1 MEDKNI
7 YMTVN
12 HLGNYES
19 ICFLKPGDRL
29 ILKKDRN
36 NVYDDEAI
44 AVYDKRDS
52 KVGYVANSV
61 HSVARGT
68 YSAGRL
74 YEKMGDEALCRV
86 MFKTEEMAI
95 AVVG

>member
-1 MEDKNI
+1 MNENKI
-7 YMTVN
+7 YITIGHIEEFVSYDRVN
-12 HLGNYES
+12 VNDE
-19 ICFLKPGDRL
+19 LK
-29 ILKKDRN
+29 LKKDRDN
-36 NVYDDEAI
+36 RYDDEAI
-44 AVYDKRDS
+44 AVYDMRDS

-74 YEKMGDEALCRV
+74 YEKMGDEAVCRV